1 MVVGGGGLQA
11 GDDGAVG
18 LVVLLGGSAR
28 LVGFTAPPPRVCM
41 HVCVCV
47 CGAVGL
53 VAVPAWSAAPI
64 TAGDG
69 AALLPSPSYQAV
81 DLGDD
86 EEEAGD
92 AADGWGR

>member
-11 GDDGAVG
+11 GDDGG
-18 LVVLLGGSAR
+18 LVVLLGGGAR

-53 VAVPAWSAAPI
+53 VALPAWSAAAPI

-69 AALLPSPSYQAV
+69 AALLPSPSYQAI
-81 DLGDD
+81 DLGDG
-86 EEEAGD
+86 EEGTAS
-92 AADGWGR
+92 